1 MSYVALDGIIGFFWG
16 ERRSCALLDL
26 GDLGMQ
32 HIKRKGNKSTVI
44 FFRHVMKNR
53 WELCW
58 QRRQIVIQGLRKKG
72 QFQAALEKGRR
83 PLEDPA
89 TSQTKTKLIST
100 DGGDQ

>member
-1 MSYVALDGIIGFFWG
+1 MESSRFFWG
-16 ERRSCALLDL
+16 ERSYALLDL

-32 HIKRKGNKSTVI
+32 HIKRKLNKSIVYYI
-44 FFRHVMKNR
+44 CHVMKNR
-53 WELCW
+53 WELCG

-72 QFQAALEKGRR
+72 QFQDALEKGRR